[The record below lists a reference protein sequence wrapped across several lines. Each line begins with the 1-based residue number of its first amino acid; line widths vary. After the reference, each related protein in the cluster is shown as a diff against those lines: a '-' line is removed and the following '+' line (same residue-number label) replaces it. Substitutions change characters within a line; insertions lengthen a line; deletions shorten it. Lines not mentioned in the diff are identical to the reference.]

1 MPRNTSPTQT
11 QPQPHITAAQ
21 SGWTKFHYTFLD
33 ASNQPLG
40 TLKLPT
46 GLTAPTNGWTKDAI
60 PTALQDVVRFTLPT
74 GPFHLT
80 YALAGEP
87 NPPADLIYALHNS
100 SAPTDPL
107 ATAFVSGRDRR
118 WELSAGNALYTI
130 TPQHTFLQRSF
141 SISYNQTPI
150 GSIHETHRFSLIK
163 RHFTITLPDTLPN
176 ELRAFLFFLAVNS
189 AFR

>member
-1 MPRNTSPTQT
+1 MSPTQPPT
-11 QPQPHITAAQ
+11 HPQLHPQITAAK
-21 SGWTKFHYTFLD
+21 SGWTIFHYTFLD
-33 ASNQPLG
+33 ASQQPIG

-60 PTALQDVVRFTLPT
+60 PTAFQDVVRFTLPT

-87 NPPADLIYALHNS
+87 HAPTDLIFALHNS
-100 SAPTDPL
+100 NTPTDPI
-107 ATAFVSGRDRR
+107 ATAFVSSRPRR
-118 WELSAGNALYTI
+118 SELSALNALYTI

-141 SISYNQTPI
+141 SISCNQTPV
-150 GSIHETHRFSLIK
+150 GSIHETHRFSFIK
-163 RHFTITLPDTLPN
+163 RHFTITLPDTLPD
-176 ELRAFLFFLAVNS
+176 ELRAFLFFLAINS